1 MTILD
6 DDTGSDGGPGAID
19 DGFAS
24 FAAAVGEAPAPA
36 AERGETDVDAVLAA
50 VPGLAPD
57 PAGDEVPLRET
68 LARWGTAP
76 LATLFA
82 LNVVDELDRIALTVL
97 APNLRDAFGL
107 STSGLA
113 GIANIGSVM
122 TLVVAMPVAV
132 LAERRN
138 RTRIAAVTGVV
149 WSVFAA
155 LTGLVTSTVQLALAR
170 VGAGVGKASVEPVHS
185 SLLADYYPVEARGRV
200 FAAHQIANP
209 VAVVLG
215 PLLVGGIVLVI
226 PGDAW
231 RAGFLIPAALSVL
244 AALAAFRLREPVR
257 GRFERGGHDDPGEV
271 TVEPDLGVPAVTLG
285 ASMRRLLQIRT
296 LRSMYFGLG
305 ILGFAIFGTGAILS
319 LYLEEHYGLGEGG
332 RALVFSVLGVGG
344 LIGMPIGGKLGDR
357 LFRHDPAWPL
367 FLIGAALP
375 VYGVAQAVAV
385 YLPGVWLTVPALVL
399 AQAFASTTT
408 PAFRLLFASVTPPAM
423 RSVAFGSIGIF
434 MVVFGGFGGGII
446 FGAIADA
453 TSEQFSLALL
463 GVPTGIAGLVILGG
477 ARTIRG
483 DLAAVAADLRE
494 ERLAAERRAQ
504 PQRNLLEIRNLD
516 FHYGPVQILFD
527 VDLDVPEGEI
537 FALLGTNGA
546 GKSTLLRAV
555 TGLTPPTRG
564 SIRFDG
570 VDTTFLEA
578 EQLLE
583 LGIAQMPGGKAT
595 FPGLTVLESLRV
607 GAYTFRQDAERVDRE
622 IEEVFTWFPR
632 LRERKDQL
640 AGTLSGGEQQML
652 ALGKAF
658 LTKPRLL
665 CIDEL
670 SLGLQPSIVAQI
682 LGIVREMH
690 ARGTTIIIVEQ
701 SLNVALSLATTAV
714 FMEKGQVRFT
724 GPARELLER
733 PDLARSVFLGGAD
746 LGSDS
751 STNRRP
757 AAPGGSER

>member
-1 MTILD
+1 MTILE
-6 DDTGSDGGPGAID
+6 DGPAEPPVAAGD
-19 DGFAS
+19 FAS
-24 FAAAVGEAPAPA
+24 FAAAVDAGAELAPVAH
-36 AERGETDVDAVLAA
+36 VDADEVVAV
-50 VPGLAPD
+50 VPGLGSQ
-57 PAGDEVPLRET
+57 GDHPEVPLRDT

-76 LATLFA
+76 LGVLFA

-107 STSGLA
+107 STGGLA
-113 GIANIGSVM
+113 GIANIGAVM
-122 TLVVAMPVAV
+122 TLLVALPVAV
-132 LAERRN
+132 LADRRD
-138 RTRIAAVTGVV
+138 RTRIAAVTGVL

-155 LTGLVTSTVQLALAR
+155 LTGLVTNAFQLALAR

-200 FAAHQIANP
+200 FAAHQLANP
-209 VAVVLG
+209 VAVALG
-215 PLLVGGIVLVI
+215 PLLVGGIVLVF

-231 RAGFLIPAALSVL
+231 RAGFLIPAGLSVL
-244 AALAAFRLREPVR
+244 AALAAFRLEEPAR
-257 GRFERGGHDDPGEV
+257 GRFERG
-271 TVEPDLGVPAVTLG
+271 EPDPTDEAAATSSDAPAVTLA

-296 LRSMYFGLG
+296 LRAMYFGLG
-305 ILGFAIFGTGAILS
+305 ILGFALFGAGAILS

-344 LIGMPIGGKLGDR
+344 FIGMPIGGKIGDR

-375 VYGVAQAVAV
+375 VYGIAQAIAV

-408 PAFRLLFASVTPPAM
+408 PAFRLLFASVTPPSM

-446 FGAIADA
+446 FGTIADA
-453 TSEQFSLALL
+453 TSEQLSLALL
-463 GVPTGIAGLVILGG
+463 GVPTALAGFVIIGG

-494 ERLAAERRAQ
+494 EQLAAERRTE

-516 FHYGPVQILFD
+516 FHYGPVQILFG

-595 FPGLTVLESLRV
+595 FPGLTVLENLRV
-607 GAYTFRQDAERVDRE
+607 GAYTFRQDGDRVERE
-622 IEEVFTWFPR
+622 IEEVFGWFPR
-632 LRERKDQL
+632 LRERQDQL

-690 ARGTTIIIVEQ
+690 ARGTTIIVVEQ

-733 PDLARSVFLGGAD
+733 PDLARSVFLDGAD
-746 LGSDS
+746 IG
-751 STNRRP
+751 
-757 AAPGGSER
+757 AGSEQ

>member
-1 MTILD
+1 MDRTDVTLLD
-6 DDTGSDGGPGAID
+6 DESTSPARDE

-24 FAAAVGEAPAPA
+24 FAAAVEQGSSRTAPVPRPAAADEAPAP
-36 AERGETDVDAVLAA
+36 
-50 VPGLAPD
+50 VPGLSAQ
-57 PAGDEVPLRET
+57 AGDGEVTLRET
-68 LARWGTAP
+68 LSRWGTAP
-76 LATLFA
+76 LAVLFA

-107 STSGLA
+107 STSALV
-113 GIANIGSVM
+113 GIANLGSVM
-122 TLVVAMPVAV
+122 TLVAAMPVAV

-138 RTRIAAVTGVV
+138 RARIAAVTGVV

-155 LTGLVTSTVQLALAR
+155 LTGVVTNAAQLALAR
-170 VGAGVGKASVEPVHS
+170 VGAGIGKASVEPVHS
-185 SLLADYYPVEARGRV
+185 SLLADAYPVAARGRV
-200 FAAHQIANP
+200 FAAHQLANP

-215 PLLVGGIVLVI
+215 PLLVGGIVLAL
-226 PGDAW
+226 PGDGW
-231 RAGFLIPAALSVL
+231 RAGFLVPAALSLL
-244 AALAAFRLREPVR
+244 AAVAAFRLREPAR
-257 GRFERGGHDDPGEV
+257 GRFERGHADDAAP
-271 TVEPDLGVPAVTLG
+271 TVDVPAVTLA
-285 ASMRRLLQIRT
+285 ASMRRLLQIQT

-305 ILGFAIFGTGAILS
+305 ILGFALFGAGSILS
-319 LYLEEHYGLGEGG
+319 LFLEQHHGLGEGG
-332 RALVFSVLGVGG
+332 RALVFAVLGVGG
-344 LIGMPIGGKLGDR
+344 LVGMPIGGTVGDR
-357 LFRHDPAWPL
+357 LFRHDPSWPL

-385 YLPGVWLTVPALVL
+385 YLPGVWLTVAALVV
-399 AQAFASTTT
+399 AQAFVTTTT

-434 MVVFGGFGGGII
+434 MVVFGGFGGGIV

-453 TSEQFSLALL
+453 TSEQLSLALL
-463 GVPTGIAGLVILGG
+463 GVPTSIAGLVIIGG
-477 ARTIRG
+477 ARTIRA

-494 ERLAAERRAQ
+494 ERLAAERRRQ

-527 VDLDVPEGEI
+527 VELDVPEGEI

-570 VDTTFLEA
+570 IDTTYLGA

-595 FPGLTVLESLRV
+595 FPGLTVHENLRV
-607 GAYTFRQDAERVDRE
+607 GAHTLRHDPARVERRID
-622 IEEVFTWFPR
+622 EVFDRFPR
-632 LRERKDQL
+632 LRERRDQL

-658 LTKPRLL
+658 LTEPRLL

-670 SLGLQPSIVAQI
+670 SLGLQPSIVADI
-682 LGIVREMH
+682 LDIVREVH

-733 PDLARSVFLGGAD
+733 PDLARSVFLDGAQLGGGGA
-746 LGSDS
+746 
-751 STNRRP
+751 P
-757 AAPGGSER
+757 

>member
-1 MTILD
+1 VAITE
-6 DDTGSDGGPGAID
+6 DTEEPAGEAGG
-19 DGFAS
+19 GFADL
-24 FAAAVGEAPAPA
+24 AASVAAEAPITPGDLVDLDEHA
-36 AERGETDVDAVLAA
+36 DVA
-50 VPGLAPD
+50 VPGLDPD
-57 PAGDEVPLRET
+57 EDDDVDLRET
-68 LARWGTAP
+68 LATWGTAP
-76 LATLFA
+76 LAVLFA

-97 APNLRDAFGL
+97 APNIRDAFGL
-107 STSGLA
+107 STSALGA
-113 GIANIGSVM
+113 IANLGAVM
-122 TLVVAMPVAV
+122 TLLAAMPVAV
-132 LAERRN
+132 LAERRS
-138 RTRIAAVTGVV
+138 RVRIAAATGIV

-155 LTGLVTSTVQLALAR
+155 LTGLVANAFQLALAR
-170 VGAGVGKASVEPVHS
+170 IGAGIGKASVEPVHS
-185 SLLADYYPVEARGRV
+185 SLLADSYPVAARGRI
-200 FAAHQIANP
+200 FAAHQLANP
-209 VAVVLG
+209 VAVIFG

-231 RAGFLIPAALSVL
+231 RFGFIVPAALSLV
-244 AALAAFRLREPVR
+244 AALAAFRLREPIR
-257 GRFERGGHDDPGEV
+257 GRFERGELED
-271 TVEPDLGVPAVTLG
+271 EPSTDAPQVTLA
-285 ASMRRLLQIRT
+285 ASMRRLLQIQT

-305 ILGFAIFGTGAILS
+305 ILGFALFGAGAILS

-332 RALVFSVLGVGG
+332 RALVISLLGVGG
-344 LIGMPIGGKLGDR
+344 LIGMPIGGKIGDR

-408 PAFRLLFASVTPPAM
+408 PAFRLLFASVTPPSM

-434 MVVFGGFGGGII
+434 MVVFGGFGGAII

-453 TSEQFSLALL
+453 TSEQLSLALL
-463 GVPTGIAGLVILGG
+463 GIPTALAGFVIIGG
-477 ARTIRG
+477 ARTVRA

-494 ERLAAERRAQ
+494 ERLAAERRSQ

-527 VDLDVPEGEI
+527 VNLDVPEGEI

-570 VDTTFLEA
+570 VETTHLEA
-578 EQLLE
+578 EQLLR

-595 FPGLTVLESLRV
+595 FPGLSVYENLRV
-607 GAYTFRQDAERVDRE
+607 GAFTFRDDAARVERE
-622 IEEVFTWFPR
+622 IAEVFEWFPR
-632 LRERKDQL
+632 LAERRDQL

-682 LGIVREMH
+682 LEIVREMH
-690 ARGTTIIIVEQ
+690 RRGTTIIIVEQ

-714 FMEKGQVRFT
+714 FMEKGEVRFT

-733 PDLARSVFLGGAD
+733 PDLARSVFLDGVGGD
-746 LGSDS
+746 
-751 STNRRP
+751 R
-757 AAPGGSER
+757 

>member
-1 MTILD
+1 VTLLEEPAAD
-6 DDTGSDGGPGAID
+6 EGAAG
-19 DGFAS
+19 GFADL
-24 FAAAVGEAPAPA
+24 AATVAVDAPVTPA
-36 AERGETDVDAVLAA
+36 ALVHDVSDAS
-50 VPGLAPD
+50 VPGLGAD
-57 PAGDEVPLRET
+57 GADDVDLRET
-68 LARWGTAP
+68 LKTWGSAP
-76 LATLFA
+76 LAVLFA
-82 LNVVDELDRIALTVL
+82 LNVVDELDRVALTVL

-107 STSGLA
+107 STSAVGA
-113 GIANIGSVM
+113 IANLGAVM
-122 TLVVAMPVAV
+122 TLVAALPVAV
-132 LAERRN
+132 LAERRS
-138 RTRIAAVTGVV
+138 RVRIAAVTGVV

-155 LTGLVTSTVQLALAR
+155 LTGLAANAFQLALTR
-170 VGAGVGKASVEPVHS
+170 IGAGIGKASVEPVHS
-185 SLLADYYPVEARGRV
+185 SLLADSYPVAARGRV
-200 FAAHQIANP
+200 FAAHQLANP
-209 VAVVLG
+209 VAVVFG
-215 PLLVGGIVLVI
+215 PLLVGGIVLAV
-226 PGDAW
+226 PGDGW
-231 RAGFLIPAALSVL
+231 RAGFLVPAGLSVL
-244 AALAAFRLREPVR
+244 AALAAFRLREPIR
-257 GRFERGGHDDPGEV
+257 GRFERGDDAD
-271 TVEPDLGVPAVTLG
+271 VESDADAPAVTL
-285 ASMRRLLQIRT
+285 ASSMRRLLQIQT
-296 LRSMYFGLG
+296 LRAMYFGLG
-305 ILGFAIFGTGAILS
+305 ILGFTLFGAGTILS

-332 RALVFSVLGVGG
+332 RALVISLLGVGG
-344 LIGMPIGGKLGDR
+344 LVGMPIGGAVGDR

-375 VYGVAQAVAV
+375 VYGLAQAVAV

-408 PAFRLLFASVTPPAM
+408 PAFRLLFASVTPPSM

-434 MVVFGGFGGGII
+434 MVVFGGFGGSII

-453 TSEQFSLALL
+453 TSEQLSLALL
-463 GVPTGIAGLVILGG
+463 GVPTAVAGLVIIGG
-477 ARTIRG
+477 ARTVRG

-494 ERLAAERRAQ
+494 ERLAAERRRQ

-516 FHYGPVQILFD
+516 FHYGPVQILFG

-570 VDTTFLEA
+570 VDTTHLEA
-578 EQLLE
+578 EQLLR

-595 FPGLTVLESLRV
+595 FPGLSVAENLRV
-607 GAYTFRQDAERVDRE
+607 GAYTFRQDGQRVERQ
-622 IEEVFTWFPR
+622 IEEVYEWFPR
-632 LRERKDQL
+632 LRERRDQL

-658 LTKPRLL
+658 LTRPRLL

-682 LGIVREMH
+682 LEIVREMH
-690 ARGTTIIIVEQ
+690 RRGTTIIIVEQ

-724 GPARELLER
+724 GPARDLLER
-733 PDLARSVFLGGAD
+733 PDLARSVFLDGAT
-746 LGSDS
+746 GAVS
-751 STNRRP
+751 
-757 AAPGGSER
+757 

>member
-1 MTILD
+1 VTLLD
-6 DDTGSDGGPGAID
+6 DEPASPASDE

-24 FAAAVGEAPAPA
+24 FAAVVEEGSSRAAPVSRPVA
-36 AERGETDVDAVLAA
+36 ADEVLAP
-50 VPGLAPD
+50 VPGLSAQ
-57 PAGDEVPLRET
+57 AGDGEVTLRET
-68 LARWGTAP
+68 LGRWGTAP
-76 LATLFA
+76 LAVLFA

-107 STSGLA
+107 STTALV
-113 GIANIGSVM
+113 GIANLGSVM
-122 TLVVAMPVAV
+122 TLVAAMPVAV

-138 RTRIAAVTGVV
+138 RARIAAVTGVV

-155 LTGLVTSTVQLALAR
+155 LTGLVTNAAQLGLAR
-170 VGAGVGKASVEPVHS
+170 VGAGIGKASVEPVHS
-185 SLLADYYPVEARGRV
+185 SLLADAYPVAARGRV
-200 FAAHQIANP
+200 FAAHQLANP

-215 PLLVGGIVLVI
+215 PLLVGGIVLAL
-226 PGDAW
+226 PGDGW
-231 RAGFLIPAALSVL
+231 RAGFLVPAVLSLL
-244 AALAAFRLREPVR
+244 AALAAFRLREPAR
-257 GRFERGGHDDPGEV
+257 GRFERGHADDTAPPV
-271 TVEPDLGVPAVTLG
+271 DVPAVTLA

-305 ILGFAIFGTGAILS
+305 ILGFALFGAGSILS
-319 LYLEEHYGLGEGG
+319 LFLEQHHGLGEGG
-332 RALVFSVLGVGG
+332 RALVFAVLGVGG
-344 LIGMPIGGKLGDR
+344 LVGMPIGGTVGDR
-357 LFRHDPAWPL
+357 LFRHDPSWPL

-385 YLPGVWLTVPALVL
+385 YLPGVSLTVAALVV
-399 AQAFASTTT
+399 AQAFVTTTT

-434 MVVFGGFGGGII
+434 MVVFGGFGGGIV

-453 TSEQFSLALL
+453 TSEQLALALL
-463 GVPTGIAGLVILGG
+463 GVPTAIAGLVITGG
-477 ARTIRG
+477 ARTIRA

-494 ERLAAERRAQ
+494 ERLAAERRRQ

-527 VDLDVPEGEI
+527 VELDVPEGEI

-570 VDTTFLEA
+570 IDTTYLGA

-595 FPGLTVLESLRV
+595 FPGLTVLENLRV
-607 GAYTFRQDAERVDRE
+607 GAHTLRHDPARIERRID
-622 IEEVFTWFPR
+622 EVFDRFPR
-632 LRERKDQL
+632 LRERQAQL

-658 LTKPRLL
+658 LTEPRLL

-670 SLGLQPSIVAQI
+670 SLGLQSSIVADI
-682 LGIVREMH
+682 LEIVREVH

-733 PDLARSVFLGGAD
+733 PDLARSVFLDGAQLGEGGA
-746 LGSDS
+746 
-751 STNRRP
+751 P
-757 AAPGGSER
+757 

>member
-1 MTILD
+1 VTLLD
-6 DDTGSDGGPGAID
+6 QPGAGGPGVATPD
-19 DGFAS
+19 RPGGFADL
-24 FAAAVGEAPAPA
+24 AAAVA
-36 AERGETDVDAVLAA
+36 AEHAPDVAEGVAVPVDDA
-50 VPGLAPD
+50 VPGLDA
-57 PAGDEVPLRET
+57 DEPEVDLREVLRT
-68 LARWGTAP
+68 WGAAP
-76 LATLFA
+76 LGVLFA

-113 GIANIGSVM
+113 AIANVGGVV
-122 TLVVAMPVAV
+122 TLLAAMPVAV
-132 LAERRN
+132 LAERRS
-138 RTRIAAVTGVV
+138 RVRIAAVTGLV

-155 LTGLVTSTVQLALAR
+155 LTGLVANTAQLTLTR
-170 VGAGVGKASVEPVHS
+170 IGAGVGKASVEPVHS
-185 SLLADYYPVEARGRV
+185 SLLADSYPVAARGRV
-200 FAAHQIANP
+200 FAAHQLANP

-215 PLLVGGIVLVI
+215 PLLVGGIVLVL
-226 PGDAW
+226 PGDGW
-231 RAGFLIPAALSVL
+231 RAGFLVPAALSVA
-244 AALAAFRLREPVR
+244 AALAAFRLREPAR
-257 GRFERGGHDDPGEV
+257 GRFERGDLDD
-271 TVEPDLGVPAVTLG
+271 DAAAAAPAVTLA

-305 ILGFAIFGTGAILS
+305 ILGFALFGTGTILS
-319 LYLEEHYGLGEGG
+319 LYLEEHFGLGEGG
-332 RALVFSVLGVGG
+332 RALVISLLGVGG
-344 LIGMPIGGKLGDR
+344 LVGMPIGGTVGDR

-385 YLPGVWLTVPALVL
+385 YLPSIWLAVPALVL
-399 AQAFASTTT
+399 AQAFVSTTT

-434 MVVFGGFGGGII
+434 MVVFGGFGGSIV

-453 TSEQFSLALL
+453 TSEQLSLALL
-463 GVPTGIAGLVILGG
+463 GVPNLLAGVVIIGG
-477 ARTIRG
+477 ARTVRA

-494 ERLAAERRAQ
+494 ERLAAERRRQ

-527 VDLDVPEGEI
+527 VSLDVPEGEI

-570 VDTTFLEA
+570 VDTTHLTA
-578 EQLLE
+578 EQLLP

-595 FPGLTVLESLRV
+595 FPGLTVTENLRV
-607 GAYTFRQDAERVDRE
+607 GAYTFRKDVPRVERE
-622 IEEVFTWFPR
+622 IAEVFERFPR
-632 LRERKDQL
+632 LHERRDQL

-658 LTKPRLL
+658 LTRPRLL

-682 LGIVREMH
+682 LEIVREVH

-714 FMEKGQVRFT
+714 FMEKGEVRFT
-724 GPARELLER
+724 GPAQQLLDR
-733 PDLARSVFLGGAD
+733 PDLARSVFLEGAGGA
-746 LGSDS
+746 
-751 STNRRP
+751 R
-757 AAPGGSER
+757 